1 MLCGLFEFQF
11 AVGEGVAIDEVG
23 DESMAVET
31 TPVAFGLGICPGR
44 G

>member
-31 TPVAFGLGICPGR
+31 TPCGVRPGYLSW
-44 G
+44 